1 MMTVMPTSRI
11 PDPYD
16 APPLRW
22 GVLAPGGI
30 ASSMARA
37 MQRSSQKILA
47 VGSRT
52 QSHADEFAA
61 RFGVERSYGS
71 YEQLLSDPDVEAVY
85 IASPHSAHHEQARL
99 AISAGKHV
107 LIEKAFT
114 RNAAEAR
121 EVVAAARAAKVAC
134 VEAMWPRFGP
144 RFDIVRQILDSGE
157 LGEII
162 AVDATH
168 NRQIT
173 EESAPRL
180 YDPERAGGALL
191 DLGIYPVSFVSFAL
205 GTPSRV
211 LAVGNLT
218 PTGVD
223 RTVAGLATG
232 FANHPSA
239 VATLTTTMAAPSA
252 VEASIAGT
260 EARIELGGSM
270 FFYGP
275 GTVRLVRPDGTAMEA
290 PEMGPSNHDALVYE
304 ACHMAHLVADGATE
318 SPYMPLDETVS
329 IMETMDEIRRQV
341 GVSYPGER

>member
-22 GVLAPGGI
+22 GVLAPGWI
-30 ASSMARA
+30 AASMARA

-52 QSHADEFAA
+52 QDRADEFAA
-61 RFGVERSYGS
+61 QFGVKRSYGS
-71 YEQLLSDPDVEAVY
+71 YEQLVSDPDVEAVY
-85 IASPHSAHHEQARL
+85 IASPHSAHREQALL
-99 AISAGKHV
+99 AIAAGKHV
-107 LIEKAFT
+107 VVEKSFT

-121 EVVAAARAAKVAC
+121 EVVAAARAAGVTC
-134 VEAMWPRFGP
+134 VEAMWPRFAP
-144 RFDIVRQILDSGE
+144 RFDIVRHLLDAGE

-168 NRQIT
+168 NQQLTAERT
-173 EESAPRL
+173 PRL
-180 YDPERAGGALL
+180 HDPDRAGGALL

-211 LAVGNLT
+211 LAAGNLT

-223 RTVAGLATG
+223 RTIAAVGTG
-232 FANHPSA
+232 FAAHPAA
-239 VATLTTTMAAPSA
+239 VATVTTTLAAQSA
-252 VEASIAGT
+252 VNATVSGT
-260 EARIELGGSM
+260 KGSIELSGSTS
-270 FFYGP
+270 FYSP
-275 GTVRLVRPDGTAMEA
+275 GTVRLVRVDGSAMEA
-290 PEMGPSNHDALVYE
+290 PEIGPSNHDALVYE
-304 ACHMAHLVADGATE
+304 ACHVAQLVADGATE

-341 GVSYPGER
+341 GVLFPGE

>member
-1 MMTVMPTSRI
+1 MMTLLPTSRI

-30 ASSMARA
+30 ATSMARA
-37 MQRSSQKILA
+37 MQRSSQRILA

-61 RFGVERSYGS
+61 RFGVERSYSS
-71 YEQLLSDPDVEAVY
+71 YEQLVSDPDVDAVY
-85 IASPHSAHHEQARL
+85 VASPHSAHHAQALL
-99 AISAGKHV
+99 AIAAGKHV
-107 LIEKAFT
+107 LVEKSFT

-134 VEAMWPRFGP
+134 VEAMWPRFAP
-144 RFDIVRQILDSGE
+144 RYDIVRQILESGE

-168 NRQIT
+168 NRLIT
-173 EESAPRL
+173 EKQAPRM
-180 YDPERAGGALL
+180 YDPDRAGGALL

-211 LAVGNLT
+211 LAAGQLLPN
-218 PTGVD
+218 GVD
-223 RTVAGLATG
+223 RTIAAVETG
-232 FANHPSA
+232 CADHPGA
-239 VATLTTTMAAPSA
+239 VATITTTMAAPSA
-252 VEASIAGT
+252 VIASIAGT
-260 EARIELGGSM
+260 EGRIELDGSM

-275 GTVRLVRPDGTAMEA
+275 GRVRLVRPDGTSVEA
-290 PEMGPSNHDALVYE
+290 PEQGPSNHDALVYE
-304 ACHMAHLVADGATE
+304 ACHMAHLVAEGATE
-318 SPYMPLDETVS
+318 SPYMPLDET

-341 GVSYPGER
+341 GVAFPSE